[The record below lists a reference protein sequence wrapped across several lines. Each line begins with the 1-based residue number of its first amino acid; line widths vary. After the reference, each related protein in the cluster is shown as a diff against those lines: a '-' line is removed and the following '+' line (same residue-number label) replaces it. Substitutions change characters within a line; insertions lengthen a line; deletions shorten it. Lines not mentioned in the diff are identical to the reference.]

1 MEEVKLESGWG
12 LGQHRAPKVPMRK
25 KMAYSV
31 NQIGINILWQAFN
44 TVAVYF
50 YVTELKVPG
59 FSISVV
65 MIIYG
70 IVNAFLNLFA
80 GHLSDRTHTRFGRRI
95 PYIAL
100 ASLPFAAAFYF
111 LFAPPALGH
120 TGLLVYFIVLT
131 FLFDLFFTF
140 TALNAG
146 ALFPE
151 MYPEER
157 DRVFV
162 SALQQVFSIIGMI
175 AGVALAKSLGAALSW
190 HMMALI
196 FAGIGA
202 LTMYVSLYGSFEN
215 PKYSE
220 EPFKLKE
227 AIQATFQ
234 NRRFVIY
241 VTASFLIQFTTTMF
255 MGVSS
260 FYTKYVVPLDALQNS
275 LFLGFIFIVAMPVS
289 FIWARLAVKFTTAK
303 MVLYAVV
310 IFMLVSAAFLFD
322 QTPTHLLIH
331 GLIMG
336 IPISGFMVLMTV
348 LLADVIDYDAILT
361 GKRRE
366 GMYLGMN
373 GFIVRLGM
381 SLQYAVMAIFF
392 QVSGYNENAA
402 IQSSRTVMG
411 FRLLLGGVPLIF
423 LIVALL
429 LLFKYK
435 KEVQQG

>member
-1 MEEVKLESGWG
+1 MEEVKLESSWG
-12 LGQHRAPKVPMRK
+12 SAPKISMK
-25 KMAYSV
+25 KKLAYSV
-31 NQIGINILWQAFN
+31 NQLGINILWQAFN

-59 FSISVV
+59 VQISVI

-70 IVNAFLNLFA
+70 IVNAFLNLVA

-111 LFAPPALGH
+111 LFSPPALGH
-120 TGLLVYFIVLT
+120 TGLLIYFVIMT

-151 MYPEER
+151 MYPAPR
-157 DRVFV
+157 DRAFV

-175 AGVALAKSLGAALSW
+175 AGVALAKSLGTALGW
-190 HMMALI
+190 HTMGLI

-202 LTMYVSLYGSFEN
+202 LTMYVSLFGSFEN

-220 EPFKLKE
+220 EPFKLRE
-227 AIQATFQ
+227 ALQATFQ

-241 VTASFLIQFTTTMF
+241 VAGSFLIQFTTTLF

-275 LFLGFIFIVAMPVS
+275 LFLGFIFVVAMPVS
-289 FIWARLAVKFTTAK
+289 FIWARLAVRFSSAK
-303 MVLYAVV
+303 MVLYATVLFMVV
-310 IFMLVSAAFLFD
+310 TAAFLFD
-322 QTPTHLLIH
+322 RTPTHLLIH

-348 LLADVIDYDAILT
+348 LLADVIDYDTKLT

-392 QVSGYNENAA
+392 QVSGYNANAA
-402 IQSSRTVMG
+402 TQSSGTVLG
-411 FRLLLGGVPLIF
+411 FRLLLGAVPLVF
-423 LIVALL
+423 
-429 LLFKYK
+429 LLFALILLIKYK
-435 KEVQQG
+435 KEILN